1 MTRATKRA
9 AKVRDIPRR
18 NAATALKD
26 VRYAN
31 QGLRNVTLFIS
42 PSEQLELSPDN
53 GVTHVSR
60 RTAAIEPT
68 HGLTEAMIERLLKHN
83 DVVLLMECDQ
93 RMRRVPYRGKQRR
106 SDVLR
111 FLRIAGQQARA
122 LVYSHHADEG
132 SVWVD
137 VMSGEVTAR

>member
-18 NAATALKD
+18 NAANALQD
-26 VRYAN
+26 VRYAD
-31 QGLRNVTLFIS
+31 QGPRNVTLFLSS
-42 PSEQLELSPDN
+42 PEQFESSPDN
-53 GVTHVSR
+53 GDMHVSK
-60 RTAAIEPT
+60 RTVAIEST
-68 HGLTEAMIERLLKHN
+68 HGLTETMIERLLKHN

-111 FLRIAGQQARA
+111 FLRIVGPQARA
-122 LVYSHHADEG
+122 LVYSHQADDG
-132 SVWVD
+132 PVWID

>member
-9 AKVRDIPRR
+9 AKARDIPRR
-18 NAATALKD
+18 KGAPALQD

-31 QGLRNVTLFIS
+31 QGMRNVTLFLS
-42 PSEQLELSPDN
+42 PPAQFESSPDN
-53 GVTHVSR
+53 GVTHISQ
-60 RTAAIEPT
+60 RTAEIEST
-68 HGLTEAMIERLLKHN
+68 HGLTETMIERLLKHN

-111 FLRIAGQQARA
+111 FLRIAGPQARA
-122 LVYSHHADEG
+122 LVYSHQADEG
-132 SVWVD
+132 PVWID